1 MTYSV
6 LPVIISLVILNTLY
20 IHAAG
25 IFYCAAIVFSVKEVT
40 MHSSERHVTPDSDYY
55 VYEPST
61 LARDVYL
68 YPLSSGHF
76 RYTGGYRNARR
87 SFDSFELF
95 YIEEGSVE
103 LRNHSRTLTASA
115 GQLVL
120 LDCYSPHSY
129 YSRDGW
135 ACYWLHFDGQVARAF
150 YRRIM
155 EAYDGFLF
163 DLDQYSPAF
172 LHLMNIYECF
182 RLSRPIDEAGISSQI
197 TSILNSILRCAP
209 QITKDIP
216 ATEAVASAVAYIGE
230 RFRYPITLH
239 ELAEHAAISPFYFTR
254 VFRQETGYT
263 PHQYI
268 VNTRIA
274 NAKFLL
280 RTTEDSVKDIAI
292 RTGWNS
298 ESTFCT
304 AFRKSAGVTPTVY
317 RQSKLYSGDS

>member
-1 MTYSV
+1 
-6 LPVIISLVILNTLY
+6 
-20 IHAAG
+20 
-25 IFYCAAIVFSVKEVT
+25 

-55 VYEPST
+55 IYEPST
-61 LARDVYL
+61 LAREVYL

-76 RYTGGYRNARR
+76 RYTGGYRNIRR

-95 YIEEGSVE
+95 CVEEGSVE
-103 LRNHSRTLTASA
+103 LKNHSMTFTAHP

-129 YSRDGW
+129 YSKDGW

-150 YRRIM
+150 YRRIT
-155 EAYDGFLF
+155 EAYGSFLF
-163 DLDQYSPAF
+163 SLDQYSPAF

-197 TSILNSILRCAP
+197 TSILNSILRGAP
-209 QITKDIP
+209 QVKKDLP
-216 ATEAVASAVAYIGE
+216 AQESVASAVAYISE
-230 RFRYPITLH
+230 HFRYPLSLSD
-239 ELAEHAAISPFYFTR
+239 LAQHAAVSPFYFTR

-268 VNTRIA
+268 INTRIA

-292 RTGWNS
+292 QTGWNS
-298 ESTFCT
+298 ESTFCS
-304 AFRKSAGVTPTVY
+304 AFRKSTGLTPSVY
-317 RQSKLYSGDS
+317 RKNRLYPEEN

>member
-1 MTYSV
+1 
-6 LPVIISLVILNTLY
+6 
-20 IHAAG
+20 
-25 IFYCAAIVFSVKEVT
+25 

-55 VYEPST
+55 IYEPST
-61 LARDVYL
+61 LAREVYL

-76 RYTGGYRNARR
+76 RYTGGYRNIRR

-95 YIEEGSVE
+95 CVEEGSVE
-103 LRNHSRTLTASA
+103 LKNHSMTLTAHP

-129 YSRDGW
+129 YSKDGW

-150 YRRIM
+150 YRRIT
-155 EAYDGFLF
+155 EAYGSFLF
-163 DLDQYSPAF
+163 SLDQYSPAF

-197 TSILNSILRCAP
+197 TSILNSILRGAP
-209 QITKDIP
+209 QVKKDLP
-216 ATEAVASAVAYIGE
+216 AQESVASAVTYISE
-230 RFRYPITLH
+230 HFRYPLSLND
-239 ELAEHAAISPFYFTR
+239 LAQHAAVSPFYFTR

-268 VNTRIA
+268 INTRIA

-292 RTGWNS
+292 QTGWNS
-298 ESTFCT
+298 ESTFCS
-304 AFRKSAGVTPTVY
+304 AFRKSTGLTPSVY
-317 RQSKLYSGDS
+317 RKNRLYPEEN

>member
-1 MTYSV
+1 
-6 LPVIISLVILNTLY
+6 
-20 IHAAG
+20 
-25 IFYCAAIVFSVKEVT
+25 

-55 VYEPST
+55 IFEPST
-61 LARDVYL
+61 LAREVYL

-76 RYTGGYRNARR
+76 RYTGGYRNIRR

-95 YIEEGSVE
+95 CVEEGSVE
-103 LRNHSRTLTASA
+103 LKNHSMTLTAHP

-129 YSRDGW
+129 YSKDGW

-150 YRRIM
+150 YRRIT
-155 EAYDGFLF
+155 EAYGSFLF
-163 DLDQYSPAF
+163 SLDQYSPAF

-197 TSILNSILRCAP
+197 TSILNSILRGAP
-209 QITKDIP
+209 QVKKDLP
-216 ATEAVASAVAYIGE
+216 AQESVASAVAYISE
-230 RFRYPITLH
+230 HFRYPLSLND
-239 ELAEHAAISPFYFTR
+239 LAQHAAVSPFYFTR

-268 VNTRIA
+268 INTRIA

-292 RTGWNS
+292 QTGWNS
-298 ESTFCT
+298 ESTFCS
-304 AFRKSAGVTPTVY
+304 AFRKSTGLTPSVY
-317 RQSKLYSGDS
+317 RKNRLYPEEN

>member
-1 MTYSV
+1 
-6 LPVIISLVILNTLY
+6 
-20 IHAAG
+20 
-25 IFYCAAIVFSVKEVT
+25 

-55 VYEPST
+55 IYEPST
-61 LARDVYL
+61 LAREVYL

-76 RYTGGYRNARR
+76 RYTGGYRNIRR

-95 YIEEGSVE
+95 CVEEGSVE
-103 LRNHSRTLTASA
+103 LKNHSMTFTAHP

-129 YSRDGW
+129 YSKDGW

-150 YRRIM
+150 YRRIT
-155 EAYDGFLF
+155 EAYGSFLF
-163 DLDQYSPAF
+163 SLDQYSPAF

-197 TSILNSILRCAP
+197 TSILNSILRGAP
-209 QITKDIP
+209 QVKKDLP
-216 ATEAVASAVAYIGE
+216 AQESVASAVTYISE
-230 RFRYPITLH
+230 HFRYPLSLND
-239 ELAEHAAISPFYFTR
+239 LAQHAAVSPFYFTR

-268 VNTRIA
+268 INTRIA

-292 RTGWNS
+292 QTGWNS
-298 ESTFCT
+298 ESTFCS
-304 AFRKSAGVTPTVY
+304 AFRKSTGLTPSVY
-317 RQSKLYSGDS
+317 RKNRLYPEEN

>member
-1 MTYSV
+1 
-6 LPVIISLVILNTLY
+6 
-20 IHAAG
+20 
-25 IFYCAAIVFSVKEVT
+25 

-55 VYEPST
+55 IYEPST
-61 LARDVYL
+61 LAREVYL

-76 RYTGGYRNARR
+76 RYTGGYRNIRR

-95 YIEEGSVE
+95 CVEEGSVE
-103 LRNHSRTLTASA
+103 LKNHSMTLTAHP

-129 YSRDGW
+129 YSKDGW

-150 YRRIM
+150 YRRIT
-155 EAYDGFLF
+155 EAYGSFLF
-163 DLDQYSPAF
+163 SLDQYSPAF

-197 TSILNSILRCAP
+197 TSILNSILRGAP
-209 QITKDIP
+209 QVKKDLP
-216 ATEAVASAVAYIGE
+216 AQESVASAVAYISE
-230 RFRYPITLH
+230 HFRYPLSLSD
-239 ELAEHAAISPFYFTR
+239 LAQHAAVSPFYFTR

-268 VNTRIA
+268 INTRIA

-292 RTGWNS
+292 QTGWNS
-298 ESTFCT
+298 ESTFCS
-304 AFRKSAGVTPTVY
+304 AFRKSTGLTPSVY
-317 RQSKLYSGDS
+317 RKNRLYPEEN